1 MLFYNLIARFAI
13 QHRRIP
19 FPAVGESGLPSEGK
33 QICQSDSSSILS
45 FHQGFLR
52 SFLTIFMQILG
63 VEETPW
69 AAPYFKKS
77 EVNIFDEQ
85 EKGLVLLRPAHSAS
99 PHVLLF
105 SVERNTTYTVSIHL

>member
-1 MLFYNLIARFAI
+1 MRSSTDVSHSLQWGKAAFLVR
-13 QHRRIP
+13 
-19 FPAVGESGLPSEGK
+19 ESK
-33 QICQSDSSSILS
+33 FVSDSSLILS